1 MSVRSKERQGKGT
14 MTSKKKPIPVAIV
27 VLPALIASFILGR
40 VSASSEPETT
50 LSKHSQEAKQPA
62 QAQRPSARPT
72 RLQLSTANIPNHRQ
86 PVKAR
91 RDRIARNSNAVPLK
105 EALKIARAA
114 FAAPDN
120 REVQET
126 AKLAAGG
133 LYVHLKNNPDD
144 LARSLTQLSSS
155 NRQDEA
161 DFLASVLGQ
170 IHDPII
176 EKTALELAER
186 GGDASKAAA
195 FDILD
200 AFDTAAALSPALRAL
215 TPDQSVQVRR
225 AALRAIPKPEG
236 LDHDTANEVV
246 KQLTRTLKT
255 DEDPEA
261 RRRAALLLGD
271 WQRSLAE
278 FWPVIEALGQDQD
291 INVRAGCAFA
301 CEISGLKDA
310 RVINALVELLDR
322 GQEDPLVR
330 ENAWRALGRLSPL
343 PKSAELAYEKYKK
356 EIEAAGI
363 GEDGGA
369 G

>member
-1 MSVRSKERQGKGT
+1 
-14 MTSKKKPIPVAIV
+14 MTPTKKPLPIALV
-27 VLPALIASFILGR
+27 VLPALVGAFILGR
-40 VSASSEPETT
+40 ISVSSEPQRALNVDAPSNEEQKPKLRTVELT
-50 LSKHSQEAKQPA
+50 PASKSTVQGRRVAKPRTKQPA
-62 QAQRPSARPT
+62 KTVPSM
-72 RLQLSTANIPNHRQ
+72 
-86 PVKAR
+86 
-91 RDRIARNSNAVPLK
+91 PLAD
-105 EALKIARAA
+105 ALKVARAA
-114 FAAPDN
+114 FAAPN
-120 REVQET
+120 NLEVQET

-133 LYVHLKNNPDD
+133 LYVHLKTNPAD

-161 DFLASVLGQ
+161 DFLASVLGR
-170 IHDPII
+170 IHDPIV

-186 GGDASKAAA
+186 GPDASKAAA

-200 AFDTAAALSPALRAL
+200 AFDTPAALIPALRAL
-215 TPDQSVQVRR
+215 SSNQSVQVRR

-246 KQLTRTLKT
+246 KQLTETLKN

-271 WQRSLAE
+271 WQRSIAE
-278 FWPVIEALGQDQD
+278 FWPVIEALSQDQD

-301 CEISGLKDA
+301 CEISGLKDS
-310 RVINALVELLDR
+310 RVINVLAGVLSRV
-322 GQEDPLVR
+322 QEDPLVR

-343 PKSAELAYEKYKK
+343 PKTAELAYEKYKR
-356 EIEAAGI
+356 ELEEAGV